1 MSTAGD
7 IMSERGTLFLGS
19 RLKRLADR
27 LQGDVVRIVERAGVP
42 VQPSHYA
49 PLATLERFGPL
60 TVTELAQALQI
71 SQPAVTRTLARLLE
85 LKLVETLRLHRDQR
99 HKTVSLTAEGRGVLL
114 RSKLLVWPQVEAAVA
129 EVLHTLPGSLLE
141 HIDALESQLA
151 NRPLNERARCVPAPP
166 LSLCEYT
173 DDLADV
179 FRAISVEWIETL
191 YRIEPADLEV
201 LDHPRER
208 IIEPGGAILF
218 VQAQGV
224 GIIGTCALRKS
235 AEREFELTK
244 MGVLRGARGV
254 KAGEFL
260 LRAAITRAHALG
272 AELLYLLSNR
282 KSAAAIRLY
291 EKLGFVHDADIL
303 RRFGAHYQ
311 RCDVAMRYQPQA
323 S

>member
-1 MSTAGD
+1 MSAAAD
-7 IMSERGTLFLGS
+7 IMSERGALFLGS

-27 LQGDVVRIVERAGVP
+27 IQGDVVRVVERAGLP

-49 PLATLERFGPL
+49 PLATLDRYGPL

-85 LKLVETLRLHRDQR
+85 LKLVEARRLHRDQR
-99 HKTVSLTAEGRGVLL
+99 HKTIALTAKGRDLL
-114 RSKLLVWPQVEAAVA
+114 IRSKLFVWPQVEAAVA
-129 EVLHTLPGSLLE
+129 DILPTLPGSLLE
-141 HIDALESQLA
+141 HIEVIEAQLA
-151 NRPLNERARCVPAPP
+151 SRPLSERALGVPAPAF
-166 LSLCEYT
+166 SIREYS
-173 DDLADV
+173 DDLAEV
-179 FRAISVEWIETL
+179 FRAISVEWIEGM
-191 YRIEPADLEV
+191 YRLEPADLEV

-218 VQAQGV
+218 VQAEGV
-224 GIIGTCALRKS
+224 GIIGTCALRKT

-244 MGVLRGARGV
+244 MGVMQAARGV

-260 LRAAITRAHALG
+260 LGAAIARAQTLG

-282 KSAAAIRLY
+282 KSAAAVRLY
-291 EKLGFVHDADIL
+291 EKLGFVHDPEIL

-311 RCDVAMRYQPQA
+311 RCDVAMRYRPNA